1 MGNLTLA
8 IDDESLKRARI
19 RALEM
24 GTSVNQLVRDYI
36 EGLGAPAT
44 APDYEAV
51 RRFDELLE
59 LCRKGGFGNGG
70 KPYNWTREEIN
81 DRDLQRRE
89 EAAFHAQNPR
99 AGS

>member
-36 EGLGAPAT
+36 EGLGTPAAT
-44 APDYEAV
+44 PDYEAV

-70 KPYNWTREEIN
+70 QPYNWTREEIN

-99 AGS
+99 SGS

>member
-36 EGLGAPAT
+36 EGLSQPVAENL
-44 APDYEAV
+44 DAV
-51 RRFDELLE
+51 RDFDRLLE
-59 LCRKGGFGNGG
+59 ECRTAGFGNRGQ
-70 KPYNWTREEIN
+70 PYNWTREEIN
-81 DRDLQRRE
+81 DRDLARRE
-89 EAAFHAQNPR
+89 EAAYW
-99 AGS
+99 AGRDQPAS

>member
-36 EGLGAPAT
+36 EELGRDQT
-44 APDYEAV
+44 AGNQQAV
-51 RRFDELLE
+51 DEFRALVE
-59 LCRKGGFGNGG
+59 MCRVHGFGNGG
-70 KPYNWTREEIN
+70 KPYDWTRESIN
-81 DRDLQRRE
+81 DRDAMRRE
-89 EAAFHAQNPR
+89 DAER
-99 AGS
+99 RGK